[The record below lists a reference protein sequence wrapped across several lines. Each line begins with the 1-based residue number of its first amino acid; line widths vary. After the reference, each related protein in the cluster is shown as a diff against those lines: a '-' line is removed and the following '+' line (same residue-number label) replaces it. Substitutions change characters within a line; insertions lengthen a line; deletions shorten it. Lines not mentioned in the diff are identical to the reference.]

1 MTQGKID
8 IGMDL
13 SPLERKAAKNEKSVA
28 NAEKSFAR
36 QAQIMERAMKYQEQ
50 MAVRMARASRAPG
63 NFAPG
68 FIPHH
73 LRQTSALTP
82 IAPRGFWEQQE
93 RGYGPA
99 IYQNN
104 RITAPPGMQLG
115 RIDAATQARGMLPA
129 IGGFVEGLMNA
140 KTALAAFGVTL
151 LGSKLSQAVKSVTGT
166 GAEQSRLIGEAGE
179 FSRRVGGRLGIKE
192 STLYG
197 ALRKS
202 SDYDASSGFLASAEN
217 IAVTQRRKMPQDA
230 ILAGLQAVNEGRLT
244 KDQASF
250 YLEKGMYSKLR
261 EAPQGTYL
269 TNESATRAAETE
281 GKFTVAEANQARD
294 YRRAQEIQL
303 QRFKEKNPAASVFL
317 PDMAIQAGQNVMSG
331 FDMNVGYVSPA
342 IPREGPSP
350 NTAVSGERSGALM
363 TQSPRGSGAGPVNEL
378 NNTMKALIN
387 RIDSISRPPVDAGKQ
402 R

>member
-13 SPLERKAAKNEKSVA
+13 SALEKKAEKNEKSVA
-28 NAEKSFAR
+28 KAEKSFAR

-68 FIPHH
+68 FVPHH
-73 LRQTSALTP
+73 MRQTSALSP
-82 IAPRGFWEQQE
+82 MGGRNAWEQME

-99 IYQNN
+99 IYQQN
-104 RITAPPGMQLG
+104 RISAPPSMQLG
-115 RIDAATQARGMLPA
+115 RIDAATQARGVLPA

-140 KTALAAFGVTL
+140 KAALAGFGVVL
-151 LGSKLSQAVKSVTGT
+151 LGQKLGQASKAVTGV

-192 STLYG
+192 NTLYG

-202 SDYDASSGFLASAEN
+202 SDYEASSGFLASAEN

-244 KDQASF
+244 KDQATF

-269 TNESATRAAETE
+269 TNESAMRAAETE
-281 GKFTVAEANQARD
+281 GKFAAAEQNQARD
-294 YRRAQEIQL
+294 YRRAQEIEL
-303 QRFKEKNPAASVFL
+303 QRFKEKNPVSGVLL
-317 PDMAIQAGQNVMSG
+317 PDMAIQAGQNVASG
-331 FDMNVGYVSPA
+331 FDMGLGYVSPN
-342 IPREGPSP
+342 IPRESSQGGPI
-350 NTAVSGERSGALM
+350 VSGERSGALM
-363 TQSPRGSGAGPVNEL
+363 TQSPRGAGAGPVNEL

-387 RIDSISRPPVDAGKQ
+387 RIDTLSRPPVESGKQ
-402 R
+402 K